1 MSHKGKDEEMA
12 HKYHA
17 LRTIGSIFRVVGYIF
32 LVLTILS
39 ALAVCGLTVIGGTT
53 AETLAQEFGT
63 STTGAG
69 FLGGLVGGLLL
80 GLLVILY
87 GGLISLMLVAF
98 GEGIYLLIDVEENT
112 RRTSYL
118 MENQNKLQPAEP
130 KPLPPTS

>member
-1 MSHKGKDEEMA
+1 MA

>member
-1 MSHKGKDEEMA
+1 MEHRF
-12 HKYHA
+12 HA

-39 ALAVCGLTVIGGTT
+39 AFAVCGLTVIGGTT
-53 AETLAQEFGT
+53 AQSFAREFGT

-69 FLGGLVGGLLL
+69 ILGGLVGGLLL

-112 RRTSYL
+112 RKTSYL
-118 MENQNKLQPAEP
+118 IEHQPRMITSEQKTLPPAEG
-130 KPLPPTS
+130 PTPSS